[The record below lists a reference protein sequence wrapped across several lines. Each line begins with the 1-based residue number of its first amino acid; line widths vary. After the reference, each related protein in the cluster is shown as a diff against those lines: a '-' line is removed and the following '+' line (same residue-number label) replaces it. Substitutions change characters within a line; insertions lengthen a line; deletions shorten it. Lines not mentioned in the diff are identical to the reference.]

1 MCVMPV
7 PDRLSLADAS
17 TGSRCLVALMVV
29 VALWMDASQ
38 PVFGMATAMVWCIAT
53 PYVSP
58 RLLAYR
64 AFGLTIVRYVRDYVL
79 VAVARSVALVAVGCL
94 IGALVRRGV
103 PGWSLP
109 PFLGSPHAESLT
121 PFIGYLL
128 VVAFAGIVLGLGFNA
143 FAESRTMSLRQYSG
157 LGSPQKFDGEHYA
170 ESAFVSEGA
179 GLSDLMVEL
188 WGGRSSAETPR
199 TEEEQHN
206 LTWHFL
212 PTRETWWGVFA
223 VALLL
228 CGISFVSKSMIALVV
243 GLLVTCA
250 LVGFVLVSI
259 ARNASSLGVPQAI
272 MWRKNSV
279 LAVGQA
285 VWIALLFLI
294 TAASIAG

>member
-1 MCVMPV
+1 MQVR
-7 PDRLSLADAS
+7 DRLSLADVS
-17 TGSRCLVALMVV
+17 TGTRWLVDLMVV
-29 VALWMDASQ
+29 LALWMDASQ
-38 PVFGMATAMVWCIAT
+38 PVFGATTAMVWCILT
-53 PYVSP
+53 PYGNP

-79 VAVARSVALVAVGCL
+79 VAVARSVALVAVGGL
-94 IGALVRRGV
+94 IGVLVRRGIA
-103 PGWSLP
+103 GWSLP
-109 PFLGSPHAESLT
+109 PFLGSSRAESVT
-121 PFIGYLL
+121 PFIMYLL
-128 VVAFAGIVLGLGFNA
+128 VVAFAGVVLGLGFNT
-143 FAESRTMSLRQYSG
+143 FAGSRSMSVRQYSG
-157 LGSPQKFDGEHYA
+157 LGSAQKFDGDHYA
-170 ESAFVSEGA
+170 ESAFVGEGA

-188 WGGRSSAETPR
+188 CGGRSSAETPR

-228 CGISFVSKSMIALVV
+228 CGVSFVTESMIVLVV

-250 LVGFVLVSI
+250 LVGLALVSI
-259 ARNASSLGVPQAI
+259 ARNASSFGIPRAI

-285 VWIALLFLI
+285 VWIAVLFSI
-294 TAASIAG
+294 TAVSIAG